1 MLFGDVL
8 KKVRKEA
15 GITQRELAKKIKVS
29 ASAIGLYEQNRREP
43 EYELLCKFADFFD
56 TDLDYMLGRSFQ
68 NKKETS
74 EFRNVKDALKFALK
88 TKAVQK
94 FADYDISKLSE
105 DELNDFAHDFAHL
118 LKILAHKYK
127 K

>member
-15 GITQRELAKKIKVS
+15 GITQRELAHKMKLS
-29 ASAIGLYEQNRREP
+29 PSAIGLYEQNRREP
-43 EYELLCKFADFFD
+43 EYEILCKFADFFD
-56 TDLDYMLGRSFQ
+56 TDLDYLLGRSFQ
-68 NKKETS
+68 NKKDTN
-74 EFRNVKDALKFALK
+74 EFRNAKDALTYVLK
-88 TKAVQK
+88 CKATQK
-94 FADYDISKLSE
+94 YAGYDVSRLS
-105 DELNDFAHDFAHL
+105 DEEINDFAHDFANL

>member
-15 GITQRELAKKIKVS
+15 GLTQRELAQKMKLS
-29 ASAIGLYEQNRREP
+29 PSAIGLYEQNRREP
-43 EYELLCKFADFFD
+43 EYEVLCKFADFFEAD
-56 TDLDYMLGRSFQ
+56 VDYLLGRSFQ
-68 NKKETS
+68 NKKDTN
-74 EFRNVKDALKFALK
+74 EFRNAKDALKYILK
-88 TKAVQK
+88 SKATQK
-94 FADYDISKLSE
+94 YAGYDVTKLSE
-105 DELNDFAHDFAHL
+105 EELDNFAHDFSNL